1 MRLAHIAAVAR
12 NGVIGAGNDL
22 PWDIPEDMAFFRE
35 KTKGRLLIMGR
46 KTFESVGHP
55 LPHRMNIVITR
66 QKDFTST
73 GKNVSIQPDLQR
85 AIEFAREHTSTYGDE
100 VFIIGGGQI
109 FKESLPLVDI
119 IYLTRIDAEFP
130 GDVHY
135 PDLKPND
142 FELVESRERPGPPP
156 FTFHTYIRR

>member
-1 MRLAHIAAVAR
+1 MKLAHIVAASE
-12 NGVIGAGNDL
+12 NNVIGVKNDL
-22 PWDIPEDMAFFRE
+22 PWKIPEDMNFFKE

-55 LPHRMNIVITR
+55 LPHRMNIVVTR

-85 AIEFAREHTSTYGDE
+85 AIEFAREHTGTYGDE

-135 PDLKPND
+135 P
-142 FELVESRERPGPPP
+142 
-156 FTFHTYIRR
+156 